1 MTVYWEG
8 DDMNH
13 EEKNTDRLKV
23 VMEEAAR
30 IKADREE
37 EQAAKLKQK
46 TITINFSEAE
56 LDRLRSRADAACM
69 KLQDYIRHIL
79 STYA

>member
-1 MTVYWEG
+1 MT
-8 DDMNH
+8 N
-13 EEKNTDRLKV
+13 EEKYNDRLNAA
-23 VMEEAAR
+23 MEEAAR

-37 EQAAKLKQK
+37 DRAAKLKQK
-46 TITINFSEAE
+46 TITVNFSGAE

-79 STYA
+79 STCA